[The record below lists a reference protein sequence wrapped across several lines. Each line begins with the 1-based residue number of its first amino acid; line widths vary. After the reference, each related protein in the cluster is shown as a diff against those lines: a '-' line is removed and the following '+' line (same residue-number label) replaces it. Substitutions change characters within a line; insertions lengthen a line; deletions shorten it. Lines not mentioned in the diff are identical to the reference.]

1 MPPANREKKMKRQLI
16 VVLLTGILS
25 TFCLTGNL
33 TAAEFEGDLELITGY
48 RVDDLDWNIAG
59 NASGTS
65 PNIVSE
71 LTWRD
76 LESFQ
81 LKLGGKGTIN
91 RVFYLRGSA
100 AFGWV
105 LSGEVQDSDYNGDN
119 RTQEFSRSISSADD
133 STVLDATVAFGYPFK
148 LASDRFRFIPVVG
161 FSYSEQNLTMKDGVQ
176 VLSQPPQTQPI
187 GPIAGLDST
196 YDTKWYGPWAGV
208 DLSFKASNKILLFA
222 GFEYHWADYKAEAN
236 WNLRTDL
243 AHPKSFEHEA
253 DGTGILITA
262 GGDYIFA
269 APWSL
274 GLEVNYQDWS
284 TDAGIDRQFNSDGT
298 MAVTRLNEVNWESF
312 AIMLRVTYRF
322 RFSYYR

>member
-1 MPPANREKKMKRQLI
+1 MRIWEKKMKRRLI
-16 VVLLTGILS
+16 VVLLTVILS
-25 TFCLTGNL
+25 TVFLTGNL
-33 TAAEFEGDLELITGY
+33 FAAEFEGDMELITGY

-59 NASGTS
+59 NASGAN

-76 LESFQ
+76 LESYQ

-91 RVFYLRGSA
+91 RIFYLRGSA

-148 LASDRFRFIPVVG
+148 LASDRFRLIPLVG

-176 VLSQPPQTQPI
+176 VLSQPPQTQPF
-187 GPIAGLDST
+187 GPIVGLDST

-253 DGTGILITA
+253 DGPGILITA

-322 RFSYYR
+322 NYFYHP